1 MPISDYLLSL
11 ALALHPAPDG
21 KALALGAEVLIQ
33 PAGGVQVQLGAMDS
47 ASKDPQTFG
56 KASNKKAKKKGRST
70 PPKSDPNTLTRH
82 GVEAG
87 TKAIKSPPEPT
98 KGPK

>member
-11 ALALHPAPDG
+11 ALALHPAADG
-21 KALALGAEVLIQ
+21 KALGADVLIQ
-33 PAGGVQVQLGAMDS
+33 PAGGVQVQLGAMES

-56 KASNKKAKKKGRST
+56 KASYKKAKKKGRST

-82 GVEAG
+82 GVEAD
-87 TKAIKSPPEPT
+87 TKAIKSPPDPT